1 MAEIQV
7 QIELFREVAVKEILH
22 VGGDGFHTP
31 VMQVDACRLAVGIGT
46 DMATCMHDGG
56 GMLEIL
62 VLRRPVGLRAISTKD
77 RSSDVYSLWE
87 SVSFCKMTR
96 SLPTSV
102 PA

>member
-7 QIELFREVAVKEILH
+7 QVELFREVAVKEILH
-22 VGGDGFHTP
+22 VGGDGFHTS
-31 VMQVDACRLAVGIGT
+31 VMQIDACRLAVGIGT

-62 VLRRPVGLRAISTKD
+62 VLRRPVGLRAD
-77 RSSDVYSLWE
+77 FDERPFERGDSLWE